1 MKKIFILLALITVSV
16 MATELR
22 QEVMN
27 KIRIVAQKPTI
38 YDTSPPVS
46 SYRLNAVYDDFD
58 ETNMANIVIAE
69 GITNAIYKY
78 LLSCGVSSNDIAL
91 ALAGQ
96 PTSSERTNAYWEAR
110 INTLTQEAEAADA
123 YLKAIPPSTLIPLLF
138 QILEEGSFG
147 TNETTK
153 AYCNWYEGD
162 SEPVAFNYNGES
174 IKEETVEL
182 YDMADKYIF
191 EDLNLKTSGDWKMMS
206 MASRN
211 ATTAESRTPAQCDFP
226 FYWWYDGRKYAT
238 NIWNDFYACWQYEQ
252 TRANPRP
259 TVLKQLAD
267 EIACMG
273 ITLLP
278 IVKDAIQGG
287 DNTLGPVLESLA
299 EKLEIGGITNINYL
313 VWYQQNGSKYELP
326 ACEGL
331 EAAKLRIADTNY
343 VNEFEGIFY
352 PNIPGYMTVRTSRA
366 WPGFMKIYADQIK
379 CFYTNHPTV
388 PNYWY
393 YKLPD
398 DVLEVDD
405 KIVLSIDRN
414 ITNFNPRFLTPSAE

>member
-1 MKKIFILLALITVSV
+1 MKKLFILLTLITVSV

-27 KIRIVAQKPTI
+27 KIRIAAQRPTV
-38 YDTSPPVS
+38 YPARNAS
-46 SYRLNAVYDDFD
+46 STRNMLAPDDGL
-58 ETNMANIVIAE
+58 MAALMDNDY
-69 GITNAIYKY
+69 TNAISRW
-78 LLSCGVSSNDIAL
+78 LLSKGRSSNDVEL
-91 ALAGQ
+91 AKQGLLT
-96 PTSSERTNAYWEAR
+96 PTEETNAYWEAR

-147 TNETTK
+147 TNETVK

-162 SEPVAFNYNGES
+162 DEPVVFNYKGRS
-174 IKEETVEL
+174 TKEKTVRL
-182 YDMADKYIF
+182 YVATSRYIF
-191 EDLNLKTSGDWKMMS
+191 NDLKLETYDDWKI
-206 MASRN
+206 MAIWSKN
-211 ATTAESRTPAQCDFP
+211 AGKCESKEPAPGDFP

-238 NIWNDFYACWQYEQ
+238 NIWNDFYTCWQYEQ
-252 TRANPRP
+252 TRDNPRP
-259 TVLKQLAD
+259 TVLKELAD

-287 DNTLGPVLESLA
+287 DNTLSTLLESMA
-299 EKLEIGGITNINYL
+299 EKLEIGGITNMNYL
-313 VWYQQNGSKYELP
+313 AWYQQNGSKYELP

-343 VNEFEGIFY
+343 VNEFEGIF
-352 PNIPGYMTVRTSRA
+352 NFDIPGHTTVRTSRA
-366 WPGFMKIYADQIK
+366 WPGYMKIYADQLK
-379 CFYTNHPTV
+379 CFYTNHPSV
-388 PNYWY
+388 PDYWY

-405 KIVLSIDRN
+405 NIVLSIDRN
-414 ITNFNPRFLTPSAE
+414 VTNYNPRFLTPSAE

>member
-1 MKKIFILLALITVSV
+1 MKKTLILLTLITFGV

-22 QEVMN
+22 QEVMS
-27 KIRIVAQKPTI
+27 KIRIAAQKPTI
-38 YDTSPPVS
+38 YTE
-46 SYRLNAVYDDFD
+46 SYRSSFMLNRVYDSFD

-69 GITNAIYKY
+69 GITNAIYK
-78 LLSCGVSSNDIAL
+78 LMLANGFSSNDIAL
-91 ALAGQ
+91 AIAGQ

-123 YLKAIPPSTLIPLLF
+123 YLKAIPPSTLIPLIF

-147 TNETTK
+147 TNETVK

-174 IKEETVEL
+174 IKEEIVRL
-182 YDMADKYIF
+182 YGAASGYIF
-191 EDLNLKTSGDWKMMS
+191 DDFKLKTSGDWKIMS
-206 MASRN
+206 IWG
-211 ATTAESRTPAQCDFP
+211 TPGICDFP
-226 FYWWYDGRKYAT
+226 YYWWYDGRKYAT

-299 EKLEIGGITNINYL
+299 EKLEIGGITNMNYMA
-313 VWYQQNGSKYELP
+313 WYQQNGSKYELP

-343 VNEFEGIFY
+343 VNEFEGIYY

-366 WPGFMKIYADQIK
+366 RPGFMKIYADQLK
-379 CFYTNHPTV
+379 CFYTNHPFV
-388 PNYWY
+388 PDYWY

>member
-1 MKKIFILLALITVSV
+1 MKKLFILLALITCGV

-22 QEVMN
+22 QEVMS
-27 KIRIVAQKPTI
+27 KIRIAAQKPTV
-38 YDTSPPVS
+38 YPVRNYS
-46 SYRLNAVYDDFD
+46 SSLFDDFEPD
-58 ETNMANIVIAE
+58 DGLMAALMDNDY
-69 GITNAIYKY
+69 TNAISRW
-78 LLSCGVSSNDIAL
+78 LLSKGRSSNDVEL
-91 ALAGQ
+91 AKQGRLT
-96 PTSSERTNAYWEAR
+96 PTEETNAYWEAR

-147 TNETTK
+147 TNETVN

-162 SEPVAFNYNGES
+162 SEPVAFNYKGES

-182 YDMADKYIF
+182 YDIAGRYIF
-191 EDLNLKTSGDWKMMS
+191 DDLKLETVGDWKIMS
-206 MASRN
+206 IAADVRL
-211 ATTAESRTPAQCDFP
+211 AGFP

-259 TVLKQLAD
+259 TVLKELAD

-278 IVKDAIQGG
+278 IVKNAIQGG

-299 EKLEIGGITNINYL
+299 EKLEIGGITNMNYL

-343 VNEFEGIFY
+343 VNEFEGIFD
-352 PNIPGYMTVRTSRA
+352 PNIPGYMTVRTSDA
-366 WPGFMKIYADQIK
+366 WPGFMKLYADQLK
-379 CFYTNHPTV
+379 CFYTNHPSV

-393 YKLPD
+393 YKLSD
-398 DVLEVDD
+398 DVLEVND

-414 ITNFNPRFLTPSAE
+414 ITNYNPRFLTPSAE

>member
-1 MKKIFILLALITVSV
+1 MKKLFILLTLITVSV

-27 KIRIVAQKPTI
+27 KIRIAAQRPTV
-38 YDTSPPVS
+38 YPARNAS
-46 SYRLNAVYDDFD
+46 STRNMLAPDDGL
-58 ETNMANIVIAE
+58 MAALMDNDY
-69 GITNAIYKY
+69 TNAISRW
-78 LLSCGVSSNDIAL
+78 LLSKGRSSNDVEL
-91 ALAGQ
+91 AKQGLLT
-96 PTSSERTNAYWEAR
+96 PTEETNAYWEAR

-147 TNETTK
+147 TNETVK
-153 AYCNWYEGD
+153 AYRNWYEGD
-162 SEPVAFNYNGES
+162 SEPVAFNNYRGRA
-174 IKEETVEL
+174 IKEKTVEL
-182 YDMADKYIF
+182 YDMAGGYIRDDF
-191 EDLNLKTSGDWKMMS
+191 KLKISGDWKIMS
-206 MASRN
+206 IWG
-211 ATTAESRTPAQCDFP
+211 TPGTYDLP
-226 FYWWYDGRKYAT
+226 YYWWYDGRKYAT

-252 TRANPRP
+252 TRVNPRP
-259 TVLKQLAD
+259 TVLKELAD

-278 IVKDAIQGG
+278 IVKNAIQGG
-287 DNTLGPVLESLA
+287 DNTLGPVLESLS
-299 EKLEIGGITNINYL
+299 EKLEIGGITNMNYL

-343 VNEFEGIFY
+343 VNEFEGILR
-352 PNIPGYMTVRTSRA
+352 PNIPGYMTVRTDHA
-366 WPGFMKIYADQIK
+366 WPGFMKLYGDQLK

>member
-1 MKKIFILLALITVSV
+1 MKKLIALCVLTCICCLG
-16 MATELR
+16 TELR

-27 KIRIVAQKPTI
+27 KIRIAAKKPTV

-46 SYRLNAVYDDFD
+46 SYSLNTVYDGFD

-69 GITNAIYKY
+69 GITNAIYK
-78 LLSCGVSSNDIAL
+78 LLLANGFSSNDIAL
-91 ALAGQ
+91 AIAGQ

-147 TNETTK
+147 TNETVK
-153 AYCNWYEGD
+153 AYRNWYEGD
-162 SEPVAFNYNGES
+162 SEPIAFNYNGES
-174 IKEETVEL
+174 IKEEAVEL
-182 YDMADKYIF
+182 YETIGGYICDDF
-191 EDLNLKTSGDWKMMS
+191 KLKTSGDWKMMS

-211 ATTAESRTPAQCDFP
+211 ATTAQSRKPSQYDFHY
-226 FYWWYDGRKYAT
+226 YWWYDGRKYAT
-238 NIWNDFYACWQYEQ
+238 NIWNDFYACWRYEQ

-299 EKLEIGGITNINYL
+299 EKLEIGGITNMNYL
-313 VWYQQNGSKYELP
+313 AWYQQNGSQYELP

-331 EAAKLRIADTNY
+331 EAAKLRITDTNY
-343 VNEFEGIFY
+343 VNEFEGILY
-352 PNIPGYMTVRTSRA
+352 PNIPGYMTVRTCDA
-366 WPGFMKIYADQIK
+366 WRGFMKIYADQLK

-388 PNYWY
+388 PKYWY
-393 YKLPD
+393 YNLPD

-414 ITNFNPRFLTPSAE
+414 ITNYNPRFLTPSAE